1 LSDHQWLV
9 KAPKTQFFL
18 SFFLANSRLL
28 SKEKILLDVYNH
40 FWLEFMHAQ
49 IDVQTDGQRKP
60 FGQNRKMLLIY
71 HFNGDRE
78 VIEEKNFKYSQK
90 V

>member
-1 LSDHQWLV
+1 
-9 KAPKTQFFL
+9 
-18 SFFLANSRLL
+18 
-28 SKEKILLDVYNH
+28 
-40 FWLEFMHAQ
+40 MHAQ
-49 IDVQTDGQRKP
+49 IDVQTDGQSRP
-60 FGQNRKMLLIY
+60 FNQNRKMPLIY